1 LINGVRVP
9 GGTLLDEEVMARFDS
24 SPNAYKMKTEVKFKS
39 SCCGA
44 QMIREVYNGKGKRKR
59 QLIFVFTIAENAAK
73 DACIKTIIKLK
84 KC

>member
-1 LINGVRVP
+1 
-9 GGTLLDEEVMARFDS
+9 
-24 SPNAYKMKTEVKFKS
+24 MKTEVKFKS

>member
-1 LINGVRVP
+1 MELLGDNQRRWKLLINGVRVP

-44 QMIREVYNGKGKRKR
+44 Q
-59 QLIFVFTIAENAAK
+59 
-73 DACIKTIIKLK
+73 
-84 KC
+84 